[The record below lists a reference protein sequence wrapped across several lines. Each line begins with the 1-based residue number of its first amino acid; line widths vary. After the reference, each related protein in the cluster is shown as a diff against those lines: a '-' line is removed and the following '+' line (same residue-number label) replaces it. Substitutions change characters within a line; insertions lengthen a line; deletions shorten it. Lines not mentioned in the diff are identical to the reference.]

1 MWSRRLV
8 LSALVACLYP
18 TLISS
23 FTAFTASSRDFRKFS
38 RTRSVL
44 SEQVSVTLEADLTD
58 DRVTTLFAWVTR
70 AFAGERQYN
79 DLMMALVAIF
89 GNVPEDS
96 LPAKMAEEA
105 LAQVPPEEEL
115 VGVPYTLA
123 ERESASLGAMGA
135 GQWTGQFRTRPHALL
150 DVRNMT
156 SVDEWVS
163 SLPRGCRRTL
173 KRAEGQNF
181 TVSAKPIEGG
191 RPAPH
196 SSLAHF
202 RCVVSHEVRLMGGT
216 LEGFFDAMSEG
227 VGRFMGTTRMAG
239 EIREYRDE
247 SGRVIAFAH
256 EVRKGRVMRGQWFY
270 ATNEASK
277 SYVWFHSV
285 KDLVR
290 RAIETPDVDVVD
302 LGPSG
307 SDAFSELKAKYG
319 FVSVVDWPAV
329 ADYNGPFY
337 HGDGVANDDGLGGLL
352 EQLMR
357 RNVI

>member
-1 MWSRRLV
+1 MLRKRFVTSAFAACV
-8 LSALVACLYP
+8 LP
-18 TLISS
+18 TLVSS
-23 FTAFTASSRDFRKFS
+23 FTTRIHNAPKLS
-38 RTRSVL
+38 RTRPVL
-44 SEQVSVTLEADLTD
+44 SEQISVTVEADLTD
-58 DRVTTLFAWVTR
+58 DKVTALFAWVTR
-70 AFAGERQYN
+70 AFAGDKRYN
-79 DLMMALVAIF
+79 DLMIALVAIF

-96 LPAKMAEEA
+96 MPAKMAADA
-105 LAQVPPEEEL
+105 LADLPPEEEL
-115 VGVPYTLA
+115 VGTPYTLD

-135 GQWTGQFRTRPHALL
+135 AQWTGQWLTRPHALL

-156 SVDEWVS
+156 SVDEWVKT
-163 SLPRGCRRTL
+163 LPRGCKRTL
-173 KRAEGQNF
+173 KRADSQNF
-181 TVSAKPIEGG
+181 TVSAKPIVGG
-191 RPAPH
+191 QPAPH

-202 RCVVSHEVRLMGGT
+202 RCVVSHEVRLMGDT

-270 ATNEASK
+270 ATDEASK

-290 RAIETPDVDVVD
+290 RAIETDGVDVVD

-307 SDAFSELKAKYG
+307 SDAFSELKARYG
-319 FVSVVDWPAV
+319 FVSVSDWPTV
-329 ADYNGPFY
+329 ADYSGPFY
-337 HGDGVANDDGLGGLL
+337 HGDGVADNNGLGSIL

-357 RNVI
+357 RKAI

>member
-1 MWSRRLV
+1 MWSQRLAV
-8 LSALVACLYP
+8 PALLACLGPALV
-18 TLISS
+18 SS
-23 FTAFTASSRDFRKFS
+23 FTTQQRGYGKLS
-38 RTRSVL
+38 RTTPIL

-58 DRVTTLFAWVTR
+58 DKVETLFAWVTR
-70 AFAGERQYN
+70 AFAGDRRYN
-79 DLMMALVAIF
+79 DLMVALAAIF
-89 GNVPEDS
+89 GDLPEDS
-96 LPAKMAEEA
+96 MPAKMAADA
-105 LAQVPPEEEL
+105 LTELPPEEEL
-115 VGVPYTLA
+115 VGVPYSIA
-123 ERESASLGAMGA
+123 EREQASLGAMGA
-135 GQWTGQFRTRPHALL
+135 GQWTGQYRTRPHALL
-150 DVRNMT
+150 DVRDMT
-156 SVDEWVS
+156 SVDEWVKT
-163 SLPRGCRRTL
+163 LPRGCRRTL

-181 TVSAKPIEGG
+181 TVSANFIEGDQ
-191 RPAPH
+191 PAPH

-216 LEGFFDAMSEG
+216 LEGFFDGLSEG

-270 ATNEASK
+270 ATDKASK

-319 FVSVVDWPAV
+319 FISVEDWPAV

-337 HGDGVANDDGLGGLL
+337 HGDGISSDTGLGSIL

-357 RNVI
+357 RNAI